1 MRVDPRRSAKLAVCL
16 AAVYLV
22 WGSSFLFS
30 KIAVDHLPAAL
41 LAGVR
46 FVTAGIVL
54 ALVARFWNGESWN
67 IGLVEWRHVAIAGLL
82 MVYASNGLNIWA
94 IQFLPSHESALLNG
108 TSALWIAGLGV
119 FGRRGH
125 PLTRRAVLGLG
136 IGFAGTVVMLAP
148 GGGAHASPMSAKL
161 GALSACLAW
170 ALGTLYYRSIDT
182 RLSPLMFVALQ
193 MLVGGAL
200 LLGTGF
206 AAGDAARWTLDLP
219 RGLSLAFLTFVSSC
233 LAYSAYSWLALN
245 ASPAV
250 IGTYSY
256 VNPAIAAYLGWQFMH
271 ESLSHRQLAGM
282 IVVIAG
288 VLIVTLPGT
297 GVIDRKLLDE
307 PNSH

>member
-1 MRVDPRRSAKLAVCL
+1 MRVDPRRSAKLAVSL
-16 AAVYLV
+16 ATIYLV

-30 KIAVDHLPAAL
+30 KIGVEHLPAAL

-46 FVTAGIVL
+46 FTVSGVVL

-67 IGLVEWRHVAIAGLL
+67 IGLAAWRQVAIAGLL
-82 MVYASNGLNIWA
+82 MVYVSNGLNVWA
-94 IQFLPSHESALLNG
+94 MQFLPSHVSALLNG

-125 PLTRRAVLGLG
+125 PLTGRALLGLA

-148 GGGAHASPMSAKL
+148 GGHHASPMYAKL
-161 GALSACLAW
+161 AALAACLAW

-182 RLSPLMFVALQ
+182 TLSALMFVALQ
-193 MLVGGAL
+193 MLVGGAML
-200 LLGTGF
+200 LATGF
-206 AAGDAARWTLDLP
+206 ATGEAARWTLDGP
-219 RGLSLAFLTFVSSC
+219 GALSLAYLTFVSSC
-233 LAYSAYSWLALN
+233 LAYWAFGWLALN
-245 ASPAV
+245 TTPAV

-271 ESLSHRQLAGM
+271 ETLSAAQLGGM
-282 IVVIAG
+282 AVVILG

-297 GVIDRKLLDE
+297 AIFDRKTPE
-307 PNSH
+307 EAGSR

>member
-16 AAVYLV
+16 ATVYLV

-54 ALVARFWNGESWN
+54 ALVAGFWNGESWN
-67 IGLVEWRHVAIAGLL
+67 IGVAEWRHVTIAGLL

-136 IGFAGTVVMLAP
+136 IGFAGTVVMLTP
-148 GGGAHASPMSAKL
+148 GGGAHASPIAAKF
-161 GALSACLAW
+161 GALTACLAW

-200 LLGTGF
+200 LLATGF
-206 AAGDAARWTLDLP
+206 AAGEAARWTLDMP
-219 RGLSLAFLTFVSSC
+219 GALSLAFLTFVSSC

-256 VNPAIAAYLGWQFMH
+256 INPAIAAYLGWQFMH
-271 ESLSHRQLAGM
+271 ESLSHRQLVGM
-282 IVVIAG
+282 SVVIAG